1 MVGFSMTSH
10 GVIKPENYRLN
21 LQNIRKRILEV
32 AHKTRSPHV
41 GSALSCVEIAFA
53 AYQQKL
59 KHHPSD
65 YWKTQVVFSKG
76 HAALALY
83 ATLEELEL
91 IDPKSLDSYNGD
103 SSQFYGHVSSSAS
116 SHIELT
122 TGSLGHGLP
131 FALGIALAKRLSG
144 NLDVK
149 TIVIMSDGE
158 CNEGTTWESALIANH
173 YQLKDFYVVVD
184 RNRLQ
189 SLGDT
194 EATLALEPFAHKWQ
208 SFGWEVYEINGHDL
222 ESLCNLLDGATKPR
236 CIIANTHKGNGVSFM
251 TDQVLWH
258 YRSPNADELRDALCE
273 IGYRDEK

>member
-1 MVGFSMTSH
+1 MKSDALSKLGD
-10 GVIKPENYRLN
+10 YRLS
-21 LQNIRKRILEV
+21 LQNIRKRLLEV

-41 GSALSCVEIAFA
+41 GSALSCVEIVFA
-53 AYQQKL
+53 AYLQKL
-59 KHHPSD
+59 RHTPDD

-83 ATLEELEL
+83 ATLEELRL
-91 IDPKSLDSYNGD
+91 IDPNSLDFYND
-103 SSQFYGHVSSSAS
+103 DDSQFYGHVSSSAS
-116 SHIELT
+116 PHIELT

-131 FALGIALAKRLSG
+131 FALGIALANRLSG

-173 YQLKDFYVVVD
+173 HELKDFYVVID
-184 RNRLQ
+184 RNRIQ

-194 EATLALEPFAHKWQ
+194 EATLALEPFASKWQ
-208 SFGWEVYEINGHDL
+208 SFGWEIHEIDGHNVEAL
-222 ESLCNLLDGATKPR
+222 NAALCGATRPR

-258 YRSPNADELRDALCE
+258 YRPPNADELRDALAELGVC
-273 IGYRDEK
+273 DEK

>member
-1 MVGFSMTSH
+1 MNSNGLINPAS
-10 GVIKPENYRLN
+10 YRLN

-41 GSALSCVEIAFA
+41 GSALSCVEIVFA

-59 KHHPSD
+59 KHLPSD

-83 ATLEELEL
+83 ATLEELKL
-91 IDPKSLDSYNGD
+91 IDPKSLDSYND
-103 SSQFYGHVSSSAS
+103 DNSQFYGHVSSSAS

-131 FALGIALAKRLSG
+131 FALGIALAKRLTGSF
-144 NLDVK
+144 DVK

-158 CNEGTTWESALIANH
+158 CNEGTTWESALIANQH
-173 YQLKDFYVVVD
+173 ELKDFYVVID
-184 RNRLQ
+184 RNRIQ

-194 EATLALEPFAHKWQ
+194 EATLALEPFASKWQ
-208 SFGWEVYEINGHDL
+208 SFGWEVYEIDGHDV
-222 ESLCNLLDGATKPR
+222 ESLNAFLEGAIRPR

-258 YRSPNADELRDALCE
+258 YRPPDADELRDALAE
-273 IGYRDEK
+273 IGDRDEK